1 MAKDGG
7 GIAFVRASITQYVE
21 PADKLLFYKIADEN
35 SLRDIMISRK
45 KNSEI
50 SKAEALF
57 IDFLQSNA

>member
-1 MAKDGG
+1 M
-7 GIAFVRASITQYVE
+7 RASITQYVE